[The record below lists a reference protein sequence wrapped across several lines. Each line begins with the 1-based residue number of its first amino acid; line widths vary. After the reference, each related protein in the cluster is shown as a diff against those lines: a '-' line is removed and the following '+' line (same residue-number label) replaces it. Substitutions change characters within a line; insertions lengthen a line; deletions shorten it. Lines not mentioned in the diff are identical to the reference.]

1 MAILAFQKPD
11 KVIMHEAS
19 DTFGRFEFRPLE
31 PGFGITIGNALR
43 RILLSSLEGY
53 ALTSVRIHGVDHE
66 FATIP
71 GVLENVVD
79 IILNLKQIRF
89 KGMIDGVDEETV
101 TVTVKGKDSF
111 TAEDISK
118 QLTSFKVLNSDLKIC
133 TLDTS
138 VSLTMDLHVGK
149 GRGYVP
155 ADENRTEN
163 DPFGLIP
170 IDSIFTPIK
179 NVQYTV
185 DNWRVEQKTD
195 YDRLMIEITTDGSIH
210 PKDALK
216 EAAKILIHHF
226 MLFSDERISLEL
238 PQEVVS
244 TDLDEESMRMR
255 QLLLT
260 KLSDMELSV
269 RALNCLKT
277 AEIETFADLVSIPR
291 HELMKFRNFGK
302 KSLTEIDMLMERL
315 DLTFGIDV
323 TKYNIEKKVRKQPHE
338 TQKDN

>member
-11 KVIMHEAS
+11 KVIMLEAT

-31 PGFGITIGNALR
+31 PGYATTIGNALR

-53 ALTSVRIHGVDHE
+53 ALTYVKIDGVEHE

-71 GVLENVVD
+71 GVMENVVD
-79 IILNLKQIRF
+79 IILNLKQVRF
-89 KGMIDGVDEETV
+89 KRMIEDMDEETV
-101 TVTVKGKDSF
+101 RVTVKGKETF
-111 TAEDISK
+111 VAEDISR
-118 QLTSFKVLNSDLKIC
+118 QLSSFKVLNSDFVIC
-133 TLDTS
+133 NMDPSVTLS
-138 VSLTMDLHVGK
+138 MELHIGK

-155 ADENRTEN
+155 AEENRIEN
-163 DPFGLIP
+163 APFGLIAM
-170 IDSIFTPIK
+170 DSIYTPIK
-179 NVQYTV
+179 NVNFSMEY
-185 DNWRVEQKTD
+185 WRVEQKTD
-195 YDRLMIEITTDGSIH
+195 YEKLILEVTTDGSIH
-210 PKDALK
+210 PKNALK

-238 PQEVVS
+238 PQEDVS
-244 TDLDEESMRMR
+244 SELDEESLRMR

-260 KLSDMELSV
+260 KLSDMEISV
-269 RALNCLKT
+269 RALNCLKA

-315 DLTFGIDV
+315 DLSFGIDV
-323 TKYNIEKKVRKQPHE
+323 TKYNIEKKVRKHE
-338 TQKDN
+338 TQKES